1 MLLFWQY
8 FTLCL
13 NSALTVIMVVLVKQ
27 VKHYIERSLFN
38 KLVFTLFLFNLRGR
52 NQVGVS
58 KNIWKLSGI
67 IPGKLLEKPGKI
79 REKIFDLLV
88 GTLQIV
94 FYVPLCLN
102 YLTCPTCIATWIAY
116 LIHPTFPRP
125 FRALCDLKF
134 LVQSVKREQKWRG
147 TRKPWFILF

>member
-1 MLLFWQY
+1 MCSSNKLR
-8 FTLCL
+8 
-13 NSALTVIMVVLVKQ
+13 
-27 VKHYIERSLFN
+27 HYIERSLFN

-58 KNIWKLSGI
+58 KNIWKLFGI
-67 IPGKLLEKPGKI
+67 IFGKLLEKPGKI
-79 REKIFDLLV
+79 RERIFYLLV

-102 YLTCPTCIATWIAY
+102 YLTCPTCIATCIAY
-116 LIHPTFPRP
+116 LMHPTFPHP

-134 LVQSVKREQKWRG
+134 LVQPVKREQKWRG
-147 TRKPWFILF
+147 ARKPWFILF